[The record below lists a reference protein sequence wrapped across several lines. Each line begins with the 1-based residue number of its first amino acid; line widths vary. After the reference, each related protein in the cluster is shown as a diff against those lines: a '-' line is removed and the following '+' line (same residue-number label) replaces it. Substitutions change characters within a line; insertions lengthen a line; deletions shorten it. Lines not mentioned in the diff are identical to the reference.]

1 MERAA
6 GALPPLPLEVQGT
19 GAVVGLPSDS
29 NLASL
34 LQAWFERSTGRV
46 FGGRNEL
53 SLAMLDRFREAE
65 GLTFDEGE

>member
-1 MERAA
+1 
-6 GALPPLPLEVQGT
+6 
-19 GAVVGLPSDS
+19 
-29 NLASL
+29 L

-46 FGGRNEL
+46 GFGGRNGGGEL